1 MNLIQIAMMSVDLKE
16 EDDKQRPFE
25 DCPMPI
31 LKCEAHTPLERVG
44 LKMLVDSG
52 SALDLIS
59 GIMARKLKKM
69 GCTLKAATKRV
80 RIKVANGKRSVLK
93 EAMTLK
99 LQFGSENQ

>member
-1 MNLIQIAMMSVDLKE
+1 MSEAFENEESDDESNSDCDDVCGLEE

-25 DCPMPI
+25 D
-31 LKCEAHTPLERVG
+31 RVG

-80 RIKVANGKRSVLK
+80 RIKVANGKRKRVERSYDLEIAVWIR
-93 EAMTLK
+93 
-99 LQFGSENQ
+99 